1 MADTEVKTEE
11 ILSKNEL
18 KRRQKA
24 LEKAKKDREKQ
35 EQAEKEG
42 KTLKNGTDTKKPERE
57 QEVTDPDE
65 YFSIRK
71 AFVNHQKE
79 KGVNPYPH
87 KFTVSISLT
96 DYIERY
102 GAFESGHIEQS
113 IVECVSGRVHA
124 KREQGT
130 KLIFLDLRAEGKK
143 IQVMAN
149 LSFYKDEPSFV
160 QDIGKIKRGD
170 IIGCRGY
177 PGKTKKGELSIVPI
191 EITLLTPCLRMLPHL
206 HYGLRDR
213 ETRYRMRF
221 LDLILNEHV
230 RDKFVIRAKIIKFMR
245 DYFDQTGFLEVETP
259 MMNMIAGGATAK
271 PFVTHHNDLNLDLF
285 MRIAPELYLKMLVVG
300 GFDRVYEI
308 GRQFR
313 NEGIDMTHNPEFT
326 CCEFYM
332 AYADYNDQ
340 MKIVEDL
347 LSRMVY
353 AIHGTYQVQYHPDGP
368 EGEALNLDFTP
379 PFKII
384 DMIGGL
390 EQALKVKFPADLN
403 GDEANKFLNKLCVKH
418 NVDCPA
424 PRTTARMIDKLVGE
438 FIEVNCVSPTFII
451 HHPQVM
457 SPLAKWHREKPDL
470 TERFE
475 LFVARKEIA
484 NGYTELNDPQVQ
496 RERFEQQAKV
506 GFELNSI

>member
-1 MADTEVKTEE
+1 M
-11 ILSKNEL
+11 
-18 KRRQKA
+18 
-24 LEKAKKDREKQ
+24 
-35 EQAEKEG
+35 
-42 KTLKNGTDTKKPERE
+42 
-57 QEVTDPDE
+57 
-65 YFSIRK
+65 
-71 AFVNHQKE
+71 
-79 KGVNPYPH
+79 
-87 KFTVSISLT
+87 
-96 DYIERY
+96 
-102 GAFESGHIEQS
+102 
-113 IVECVSGRVHA
+113 
-124 KREQGT
+124 
-130 KLIFLDLRAEGKK
+130 
-143 IQVMAN
+143 
-149 LSFYKDEPSFV
+149 
-160 QDIGKIKRGD
+160 
-170 IIGCRGY
+170 
-177 PGKTKKGELSIVPI
+177 SIVPI

-221 LDLILNEHV
+221 LDLLLNEHV

-245 DYFDQTGFLEVETP
+245 DYLDQIGFLEVETP
-259 MMNMIAGGATAK
+259 VFNMIAGGAAAR
-271 PFVTHHNDLNLDLF
+271 PFLTYSNELKIDYTL
-285 MRIAPELYLKMLVVG
+285 RIATELPLKMLVVG
-300 GFDRVYEI
+300 SFDRVYEI
-308 GRQFR
+308 GKQFR

-326 CCEFYM
+326 SCEFYM

-353 AIHGTYQVQYHPDGP
+353 AIHGTHRVQYHPDGP

-379 PFKII
+379 PFKVI

-390 EQALKVKFPADLN
+390 EEALKVKFPANLN
-403 GDEANKFLNKLCVKH
+403 GEEANKFLSDLCVKH
-418 NVDCPA
+418 EVDCPA

-457 SPLAKWHREKPDL
+457 SPLAKWHRENPDL

-475 LFVARKEIA
+475 LFVARKEVA

-506 GFELNSI
+506 CVPMVSDCDLNLH

>member
-1 MADTEVKTEE
+1 MADTEEK
-11 ILSKNEL
+11 ISKNEL
-18 KRRQKA
+18 KRRKKA
-24 LEKAKKDREKQ
+24 
-35 EQAEKEG
+35 AEKIEKDKLKKEHADKNVNSSSG
-42 KTLKNGTDTKKPERE
+42 TKQTTNEETL
-57 QEVTDPDE
+57 DPNE
-65 YFSIRK
+65 YFKIRK
-71 AFVNHQKE
+71 AFVNQQKE
-79 KGVNPYPH
+79 QGLNPYPH
-87 KFTVSISLT
+87 KFIVSISLT
-96 DYIERY
+96 DYIEKY
-102 GAFESGHIEQS
+102 NHVKPGEIDNSV
-113 IVECVSGRVHA
+113 VECISGRIHA
-124 KREQGT
+124 KREQGS
-130 KLIFLDLRAEGKK
+130 KLIFLDLRAEGTK

-149 LSFYKDEPSFV
+149 LSYYKDEESFFK
-160 QDIGKIKRGD
+160 DTNKIRRGD
-170 IIGCRGY
+170 IVGCKGY
-177 PGKTKKGELSIVPI
+177 PGRTKKGELSLVPV
-191 EITLLTPCLRMLPHL
+191 EMTLLTPCLRMLPHL
-206 HYGLRDR
+206 HYGLRDK

-230 RDKFVIRAKIIKFMR
+230 RDKFVIRAKIIRFLR
-245 DYFDQTGFLEVETP
+245 DYFDQLGFLEVETP

-271 PFVTHHNDLNLDLF
+271 PFVTHHNELNLDLF
-285 MRIAPELYLKMLVVG
+285 MRVAPELYLKMLVVG

-347 LSRMVY
+347 LSRMVHT
-353 AIHGTYQVQYHPDGP
+353 IHGTYKIKYHPDGP
-368 EGEALNLDFTP
+368 EGEALELDFTP
-379 PFKII
+379 PFKVI

-390 EQALKVKFPADLN
+390 EEALNVKLPNDLN
-403 GDEANKFLNKLCVKH
+403 SEEANKVLDSLCIKH

-424 PRTTARMIDKLVGE
+424 PRTTARLIDKLVGE
-438 FIEVNCVSPTFII
+438 FIEINCVSPTFII

-457 SPLAKWHREKPDL
+457 SPLAKWHREKTDL

-475 LFVARKEIA
+475 LFVARKEVA

-506 GFELNSI
+506 SFF